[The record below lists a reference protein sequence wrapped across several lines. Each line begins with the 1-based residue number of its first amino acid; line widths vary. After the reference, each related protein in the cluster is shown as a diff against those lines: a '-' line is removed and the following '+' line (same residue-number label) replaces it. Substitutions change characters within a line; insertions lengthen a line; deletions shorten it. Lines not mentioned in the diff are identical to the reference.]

1 MKNLHL
7 IPTEEPKQ
15 ETIEEASLRLVPNR
29 NTKTP
34 FGSSQQI
41 TPTRER
47 NTFIKGAK
55 WQAER
60 MYSEEEVLMIIQECK
75 MYLGAGDLLDEKL
88 WFEQF
93 KKK

>member
-1 MKNLHL
+1 
-7 IPTEEPKQ
+7 
-15 ETIEEASLRLVPNR
+15 
-29 NTKTP
+29 
-34 FGSSQQI
+34 
-41 TPTRER
+41 
-47 NTFIKGAK
+47 
-55 WQAER
+55 